1 MGIALKRQNAQ
12 VITYPSA
19 FTVPTG
25 QAHWE
30 ILLRSRAIET
40 QTYVIAAA
48 QVGAHNEKRTSYG
61 HSMVV
66 DPWGKILLDLAGED
80 SEPQVGIVDIDLD
93 YQEKIKNQMP
103 LLRRTQVSHS

>member
-1 MGIALKRQNAQ
+1 
-12 VITYPSA
+12 
-19 FTVPTG
+19 
-25 QAHWE
+25 
-30 ILLRSRAIET
+30 
-40 QTYVIAAA
+40 
-48 QVGAHNEKRTSYG
+48 
-61 HSMVV
+61 MVV